1 MNYIFIF
8 YCFIFLQFTSLMAQT
23 GAIDTSFNSLDSGYS
38 YLNGPNNSINIMAL
52 QSDGK
57 ILLAGQFTSYN
68 KKPCNRFTRTNA
80 DGTYDT
86 TFNIGSGPNNWVG
99 SICPQTD
106 GKIILSGDFTSFNGF
121 PANRLIRLNADGSID
136 ASFNSGASVN
146 QATYKAILQSD
157 GRIIIYGNFTTYD
170 GVPVNLIA
178 RINSNGS
185 LDSTFVTGIGTNGN
199 INKAI
204 LQPDSS
210 VIIIGNFSFIN
221 GSSNNKIARIN
232 SNGTLDSTLIVGSG
246 ADSIYAVAVQSDGKI
261 ILGGG
266 FSSFNGT
273 NANNLVRLFPDG
285 TIDTTFDIGSWNY
298 SNIWDI
304 ALQPDGKIIIGGNF
318 WIQIGSPS
326 DNIARL
332 NPDGSFDSNFN
343 DGNSTTDLTV
353 SSVLLQPD
361 LKILLG
367 GLFTSYGIFNANRIA
382 RLNTDGTI
390 DPLFN
395 PVSGANNWVIG
406 SAIQSDEKILIGGVF
421 TTYNGVLV
429 NHISRLYSNGN
440 IDTAFNV
447 GAGANNTVANFSIQ
461 QDGKIVVSGDFD
473 KFDNYIRN
481 KIVRLNSDG
490 SVDTTFNPGTGANSW
505 IRTTLIQPNGKILIG
520 GNFTI
525 FNGVIRNYIARINS
539 DGSLDTTFNPGTGTN
554 MAIRTLSLQPNGK
567 IIIGGDFTIVN
578 GIPRNFLAQLNTD
591 GSLDT
596 TFDIGSGA
604 DFSVYTTKI
613 DPDGKILVG
622 GGFHT
627 FNGNYSQY
635 IVRLNSDGAIDTTFN
650 KNGQGANNE
659 IYGVSILANGKIIIA
674 GAFNYYN
681 GGFANNI
688 ARLYHDG
695 YMDLTFSSGNGGGPI
710 FTLALQS
717 NQSIIIGGQ
726 FYHYNYVGRNRL
738 VRILNDTLSISISEI
753 KEEKIQKLNLTYSS
767 SSKILYVDAK
777 YLKGKSYSL
786 NLIDINGKALYKE
799 KGNLYSDFFSK
810 SINVSNL
817 SSGLFIINI
826 VTDLEIRSNK
836 FIHE

>member
-1 MNYIFIF
+1 
-8 YCFIFLQFTSLMAQT
+8 MAQT

-38 YLNGPNNSINIMAL
+38 YLNGPNNSINNMAL
-52 QSDGK
+52 QHDGK
-57 ILLAGQFTSYN
+57 ILISGLFTSYN
-68 KKPCNRFTRTNA
+68 KKPCNGFSRINT
-80 DGTYDT
+80 DGTFDT
-86 TFNIGSGPNNWVG
+86 TFNIGSGPNDWVS
-99 SICPQTD
+99 SICPQVD

-121 PANRLIRLNADGSID
+121 PANRFIRLNTDGTID

-146 QATYKAILQSD
+146 QNIYEAILQPD
-157 GRIIIYGNFTTYD
+157 GKIIICGNFTTYN
-170 GVPVNLIA
+170 GAPINLIA

-185 LDSTFVTGIGTNGN
+185 LDSTFVTDIGTNGI
-199 INKAI
+199 INKVFI
-204 LQPDSS
+204 QPDSS
-210 VIIIGNFSFIN
+210 IIIIGNFSFIN

-232 SNGTLDSTLIVGSG
+232 PDGTLDSTLIIGSG
-246 ADSIYAVAVQSDGKI
+246 ADSIYAVAVQMDGKI
-261 ILGGG
+261 ILGGR

-273 NANNLVRLFPDG
+273 NTKNLIRLFPDG
-285 TIDTTFDIGSWNY
+285 TIDTTFDIGPWIY
-298 SNIWDI
+298 YNILDI

-318 WIQIGSPS
+318 QIQFGASS
-326 DNIARL
+326 DNISRL

-343 DGNSTTDLTV
+343 NGNLSAGGTV
-353 SSVLLQPD
+353 FRILLQTD
-361 LKILLG
+361 LKILLAG
-367 GLFTSYGIFNANRIA
+367 PFTNYGIFDVNRIA
-382 RLNTDGTI
+382 RLNTDGTF

-395 PVSGANNWVIG
+395 PVSGANSWVIG
-406 SAIQSDEKILIGGVF
+406 SAVQSDEKILIGGAF

-447 GAGANNTVANFSIQ
+447 GAGANNTVSNFSIQ

-505 IRTTLIQPNGKILIG
+505 IRTTLVQPDGKILIG

-525 FNGVIRNYIARINS
+525 YNGVNRNYIARINS
-539 DGSLDTTFNPGTGTN
+539 DGSLDTTFNPGAGTN
-554 MAIRTLSLQPNGK
+554 MSVRTLSQQPNGK
-567 IIIGGDFTIVN
+567 IIIGGDFNYVN

-622 GGFHT
+622 GGFHA
-627 FNGNYSQY
+627 FNGNSSQY
-635 IVRLNSDGAIDTTFN
+635 IVRLNSDGSIDTTFN

-738 VRILNDTLSISISEI
+738 ARILNDTLSISISEI
-753 KEEKIQKLNLTYSS
+753 KKEIIQKLNLAYSS
-767 SSKILYVDAK
+767 GSKILYVDAK
-777 YLKGKSYSL
+777 NLKGKSYSL
-786 NLIDINGKALYKE
+786 NLIDINGKALYIE
-799 KGNLYSDFFSK
+799 KGNLYSDYFSK